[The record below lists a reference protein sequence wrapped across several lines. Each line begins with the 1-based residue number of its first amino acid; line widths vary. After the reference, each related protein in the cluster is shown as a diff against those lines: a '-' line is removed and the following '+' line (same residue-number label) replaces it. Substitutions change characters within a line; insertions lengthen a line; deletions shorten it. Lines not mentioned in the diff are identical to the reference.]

1 MRQASPAGTSQ
12 DSRLAA
18 TVRDGRREV
27 ASSLKYLS
35 KLFRRRIVLYGTVVF
50 LLLVLVAVLA
60 DVIAPFDPSAMN
72 VRSRLHAPSAEFWLG
87 TDNLGRDILSRLIHG
102 ARISLIAGF
111 ASVVVS
117 TLAGIVIGTLAGYFP
132 RADTLLMRV
141 MDGLMAFPVILLA
154 VALMAALGPTLI
166 NVIIALSAVYA
177 PRTARIVR
185 SAVLGVKQTPYVEAA
200 SALGSRHPRIIT
212 RHILPNCL
220 SPIIVQATF
229 IFAYAVQAEAALS
242 FLGVGVPPSVPSW
255 GSMLSEARLYMTNA
269 PWMMIPPGLAIAITV
284 LALNSIG
291 DGLRDFLDPYFS
303 DR

>member
-1 MRQASPAGTSQ
+1 MAVA
-12 DSRLAA
+12 
-18 TVRDGRREV
+18 VRDGRREV
-27 ASSLKYLS
+27 AGRLRYLS

-50 LLLVLVAVLA
+50 LLLVLVAILA
-60 DVIAPFDPSAMN
+60 DVIAPFDPAAMN
-72 VRSRLHAPSAEFWLG
+72 VRSRLHAPSSEFWLG

-111 ASVVVS
+111 ASVVFS
-117 TLAGIVIGTLAGYFP
+117 TLAGIIIGTLAGYFP
-132 RADTLLMRV
+132 RADTLLMRI

-200 SALGSRHPRIIT
+200 GALGSRHPRIIT

>member
-1 MRQASPAGTSQ
+1 MNRTLDHKRTEIARAFTSVK
-12 DSRLAA
+12 R
-18 TVRDGRREV
+18 
-27 ASSLKYLS
+27 
-35 KLFRRRIVLYGTVVF
+35 LFRRRIVLYGAVVF
-50 LLLVLVAVLA
+50 LALVVVAVFA
-60 DVIAPFDPSAMN
+60 DFLAPFSPTGMN
-72 VRSRLHAPSAEFWLG
+72 VRSRLHPPSAEFWLG

-111 ASVVVS
+111 ASVIVS
-117 TLAGIVIGTLAGYFP
+117 TVAGVVIGTLAGYYS
-132 RADTLLMRV
+132 RADTILMRV

-200 SALGSRHPRIIT
+200 GALGSRHPRIIG

-255 GSMLSEARLYMTNA
+255 GSMLSEARLYMTQA
-269 PWMMIPPGLAIAITV
+269 PWMMIPPGLAIAVTV

-291 DGLRDFLDPYFS
+291 DGLRDFLDPHFS
-303 DR
+303 DH

>member
-1 MRQASPAGTSQ
+1 MSDG
-12 DSRLAA
+12 AA
-18 TVRDGRREV
+18 THEGPLNSQRQYRQLEISR
-27 ASSLKYLS
+27 ALKS
-35 KLFRRRIVLYGTVVF
+35 VQRLFRRRIVLYGAVVF
-50 LLLVLVAVLA
+50 LVLVLVALLA
-60 DVIAPFDPSAMN
+60 DVIAPYDPTAMN
-72 VRSRLHAPSAEFWLG
+72 VRSRLHPPAAEFWLG

-117 TLAGIVIGTLAGYFP
+117 TVAGVIIGTVAGYFP
-132 RADTLLMRV
+132 RADALLMRV

-200 SALGSRHPRIIT
+200 GALGGGDGRIIS

-220 SPIIVQATF
+220 SPIIVQSTF

-255 GSMLSEARLYMTNA
+255 GSMLSEARLYMTKA

-291 DGLRDFLDPYFS
+291 DGLRDYLDPYFS

>member
-1 MRQASPAGTSQ
+1 MKR
-12 DSRLAA
+12 
-18 TVRDGRREV
+18 
-27 ASSLKYLS
+27 
-35 KLFRRRIVLYGTVVF
+35 LFRRRIVLYGAVVF
-50 LLLVLVAVLA
+50 LILVLVAVFA
-60 DVIAPFDPSAMN
+60 DVLAPFSPTGMN
-72 VRSRLHAPSAEFWLG
+72 VRSRLHSPSSEFWLG
-87 TDNLGRDILSRLIHG
+87 TDNLGRDVLSRLIHG

-117 TLAGIVIGTLAGYFP
+117 TVAGVIIGTLAGYYP
-132 RADTLLMRV
+132 RADTLLMRI

-200 SALGSRHPRIIT
+200 GALGSRNARIIG

-255 GSMLSEARLYMTNA
+255 GSMLSEARLYMTQA
-269 PWMMIPPGLAIAITV
+269 PWMMIPPGLAIAVTV

-291 DGLRDFLDPYFS
+291 DGLRDFLDPRFS
-303 DR
+303 DL